1 MCKAVTVLHERNIC
15 HRDIAMRNLILS
27 DDKQHVLLSDFS
39 LSRVVSSPYQKQST
53 LTVIVPAESAPET
66 FSLNK
71 EPWGGESNGRV
82 YSLKSDIWSIGIT
95 MYEIIDK
102 ALCKGQNWKNLPSQF
117 PKRSRPSKKVFDRI
131 DDLWILILRCWRH
144 RPEDRPQS
152 WDLEDRMQ
160 KLIDNPMNADSEQEG
175 YITRFSI
182 ENTSSAVSPY
192 RFRGLSNCESQSI
205 FQTSS
210 KIWEPEQML
219 SSRSL
224 RLGSTPS
231 TTLTAPESAEILRNI
246 TKAPRIRMLS
256 GGKKTWVKNKQRHGT
271 SKGTTCDQS
280 SIERL
285 KANIRRYSFNVNS
298 TPSLVQISSFAKID
312 QLNRN
317 KSDPLNPNYKL
328 TVNKGSKFLKA
339 LGSLTSIFSTT
350 GTSVEE
356 IPITPEMSG
365 YCSPLDISFKSSA
378 TNIAYCEGRRFF
390 SGIK

>member
-1 MCKAVTVLHERNIC
+1 
-15 HRDIAMRNLILS
+15 
-27 DDKQHVLLSDFS
+27 
-39 LSRVVSSPYQKQST
+39 
-53 LTVIVPAESAPET
+53 
-66 FSLNK
+66 
-71 EPWGGESNGRV
+71 
-82 YSLKSDIWSIGIT
+82 
-95 MYEIIDK
+95 
-102 ALCKGQNWKNLPSQF
+102 
-117 PKRSRPSKKVFDRI
+117 
-131 DDLWILILRCWRH
+131 
-144 RPEDRPQS
+144 
-152 WDLEDRMQ
+152 
-160 KLIDNPMNADSEQEG
+160 
-175 YITRFSI
+175 
-182 ENTSSAVSPY
+182 
-192 RFRGLSNCESQSI
+192 
-205 FQTSS
+205 
-210 KIWEPEQML
+210 ML

-390 SGIK
+390 SGIKTPHFPIICE